1 MHWLFFPF
9 SFITPFISYCACTS
23 LLSPMVVHYF
33 NVYSFIVGP
42 PSRFCPAVV
51 KNTTGCVTRKVAR
64 WICNS
69 VRGWVW
75 APRAVCLRIHLST
88 PNQILLRRR
97 LSPPCPEILHSARLQ
112 GVQDKVKGLRFFLTR
127 CPPTTPDPTRS
138 PMPNPGQDQPQSPPA
153 PTVSPKPQAIH
164 FSVFVFSTMQS
175 WKHFALLF
183 LCVNMWMM
191 ICYKNVKYVKDHSLF
206 WKNLHLSFWR

>member
-1 MHWLFFPF
+1 MIPQ
-9 SFITPFISYCACTS
+9 
-23 LLSPMVVHYF
+23 V
-33 NVYSFIVGP
+33 
-42 PSRFCPAVV
+42 
-51 KNTTGCVTRKVAR
+51 VTRKIVR

-69 VRGWVW
+69 VWGRVW

-88 PNQILLRRR
+88 PNKFCYIGV
-97 LSPPCPEILHSARLQ
+97 CLHTALTFHIQFDYKGYRTRW
-112 GVQDKVKGLRFFLTR
+112 KVWGFLTR
-127 CPPTTPDPTRS
+127 APHPFTHRPHPPT
-138 PMPNPGQDQPQSPPA
+138 PNPGQDQPHS

-183 LCVNMWMM
+183 LCVNMWMI